1 MEVFSF
7 HIDPSEKAF
16 QQEILQRLTK
26 NENKVFS
33 TQILFVT
40 KSEEE
45 KLKSMDLNNFS
56 FHKILQGL
64 QSFGEE
70 FDPTLIRFPSTHP
83 DPKEQ
88 FFVQFS
94 ETLGARFDSTIPKT
108 HFGKTKSPT
117 ILSEI
122 NRQHLMTSSGL
133 FLQIVLKKLEDCIQC
148 FVFGTNGIEKQ
159 KPLTRKQTHHFLLC
173 LHAFTTIK

>member
-7 HIDPSEKAF
+7 HVDPSEKAF
-16 QQEILQRLTK
+16 NQEILQKLTR
-26 NENKVFS
+26 NETKVFS
-33 TQILFVT
+33 TQILFIT

-64 QSFGEE
+64 ESFGEE
-70 FDPTLIRFPSTHP
+70 FDPKLMQFPAGNP
-83 DPKEQ
+83 NPKEQ

-94 ETLGARFDSTIPKT
+94 DTLGARFDSTIPKI

-117 ILSEI
+117 ILHEI

-148 FVFGTNGIEKQ
+148 FVFGTNAEKH